1 MRNNLE
7 DKTPTVTIGITAY
20 NRPDLL
26 REAVL
31 SILNQTYGNFEL
43 LIGNDYLKT
52 PVTFDTLGIN
62 PNPRVKILNYSS
74 NLGENG
80 NMNHLLN
87 LAQAEWFVWLADDD
101 VFHHSFLEATL
112 NTISDED
119 EVVAVYSGNAAGSL
133 NSDFFN
139 VIDMCRSVNFPA
151 SAFIPKYVSKEIELI
166 GCYGLMKTEKLK
178 EIGGMPSLGSSF
190 GSHSDA
196 IMPMAPETNGEVAH
210 NSWSGP
216 YSDTLIPILLCEI
229 GDINYLDSPLVFL
242 RTHEEA
248 ITALSSNIE
257 AYISAESDFLYR
269 LTEICNNIG
278 GISTDRCVYHM
289 VNWFRDNEFSVI
301 SRNSKISRISV
312 IMNFISHQLKVN
324 YPRIK
329 TKYWIKFSLNT
340 TGILLRVV
348 VNSIIKR
355 VKVRKN

>member
-7 DKTPTVTIGITAY
+7 DKTPTVTIGIVTY

-31 SILNQTYGNFEL
+31 SILNQTYRNFEL
-43 LIGNDYLKT
+43 LIGNDYIKT

-112 NTISDED
+112 NTVSDED
-119 EVVAVYSGNAAGSL
+119 DVVAVYSGHAVGNL

-139 VIDMCRSVNFPA
+139 DIDLCRSVNFPA

-178 EIGGMPSLGSSF
+178 EIGGIPHLGSSF
-190 GSHSDA
+190 
-196 IMPMAPETNGEVAH
+196 
-210 NSWSGP
+210 GP

-301 SRNSKISRISV
+301 SRNSTISRISV
-312 IMNFISHQLKVN
+312 IIDFISHQLKVN

-329 TKYWIKFSLNT
+329 IKYWMKFSLDT
-340 TGILLRVV
+340 TGILLKVV

-355 VKVRKN
+355 IIGSSKN

>member
-7 DKTPTVTIGITAY
+7 DKTPTVTIGITTY

-43 LIGNDYLKT
+43 LIGNDYIKT

-112 NTISDED
+112 NTVSDED
-119 EVVAVYSGNAAGSL
+119 DVVAVYSGHAVGNL

-139 VIDMCRSVNFPA
+139 DIDLCRSVNFPA

-190 GSHSDA
+190 G
-196 IMPMAPETNGEVAH
+196 
-210 NSWSGP
+210 P

-248 ITALSSNIE
+248 LSVSSSNIE

-301 SRNSKISRISV
+301 SRNSTISRISV
-312 IMNFISHQLKVN
+312 IIDFISYQLRVN

-329 TKYWIKFSLNT
+329 TKYWMKFSFNT

-355 VKVRKN
+355 IIGLSNN